1 MFFYFKSFLFFIFG
15 FLFNFLLV
23 FSDDLLDD
31 AYNTSD
37 EYVTDVVSSS
47 KDADGFA
54 GLLSGVADFLLV
66 VSAVLG
72 VTAVLFVGIMFV
84 LSAGDDSKMIKARKM
99 LFYIGG
105 GIIMALSSYAI
116 VQIIQSISV
125 STL

>member
-1 MFFYFKSFLFFIFG
+1 M
-15 FLFNFLLV
+15 LV